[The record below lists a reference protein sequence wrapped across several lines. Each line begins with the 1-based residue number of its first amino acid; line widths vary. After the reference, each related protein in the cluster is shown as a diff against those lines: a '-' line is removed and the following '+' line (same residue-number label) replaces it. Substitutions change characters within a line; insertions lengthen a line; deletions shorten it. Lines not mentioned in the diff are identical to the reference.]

1 MADDEPEPSHQ
12 LHKKSLSC
20 QFVSAIEILGMV
32 LDTGEEEGE
41 VEINTATD

>member
-32 LDTGEEEGE
+32 LDTMILEKRR
-41 VEINTATD
+41 VRWK